1 MKTKL
6 ILSVIALTVTAS
18 MLTGCSSGG
27 SFFTGGSVP
36 PGRSTIIGQVV
47 AATGSHAP
55 IADAIVTITTM
66 PPNSGLLTYRVYTN
80 SSGNFEVD
88 GLPTGVVNSNVTVS
102 VTSNSG
108 AFQPQTIDFLLANQ
122 RGTNVIMALPPVGY
136 NLQQVA
142 KVVVTPNNNA
152 SPGGA
157 LYTAETLDAN
167 GNVLPILPS
176 IVLDGGIGQ
185 LASSNAFTVSNE
197 PNQSGGVYTINSIT
211 VEVVNGATVPVTD
224 TITP

>member
-1 MKTKL
+1 MNTKL
-6 ILSVIALTVTAS
+6 TMAAIALTVSAS
-18 MLTGCSSGG
+18 VLTGCSSGG

-47 AATGSHAP
+47 TATGSHTP
-55 IADAIVTITTM
+55 IADATVTITTM
-66 PPNSGLLTYRVYTN
+66 PPNSSLLTYRVYTN

-102 VTSNSG
+102 VTPSSG
-108 AFQPQTIDFLLANQ
+108 TLQPQSINFLLANQ
-122 RGTNVIMALPPVGY
+122 RGTNVIMALPPAGY

-152 SPGGA
+152 SPGGS
-157 LYTAETLDAN
+157 LYTAEALDAN
-167 GNVLPILPS
+167 GNLLPILPS

-185 LASSNAFTVSNE
+185 LASSNAFTVSGE
-197 PNQSGGVYTINSIT
+197 PNQSGGVYTVNSIT
-211 VEVVNGATVPVTD
+211 VEVVNGATVPISD